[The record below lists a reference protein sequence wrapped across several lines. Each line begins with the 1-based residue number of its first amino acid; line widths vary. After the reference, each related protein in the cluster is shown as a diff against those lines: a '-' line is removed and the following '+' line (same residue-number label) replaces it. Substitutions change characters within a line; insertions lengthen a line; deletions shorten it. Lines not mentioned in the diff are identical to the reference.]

1 MPIAVSFHHLKHR
14 LNKLYHFSDEQEPKE
29 ERALDSLFGP
39 EGAEVEQPPTP
50 SRDDLSARWR
60 QQGLRLGTRQEVGT
74 ANQDYEDLYE
84 EANSLLKDLHF
95 ERLLRISVTD

>member
-14 LNKLYHFSDEQEPKE
+14 LNELYHFSDEQEPKE

-50 SRDDLSARWR
+50 SRDDLSAGWR